1 MLQESIWLEAQWMPK
16 REKRDEK
23 FATLFL
29 FILTKLIQPL
39 VLLLLPVLLQRAL
52 QEQLLPL

>member
-1 MLQESIWLEAQWMPK
+1 MLHESRWLEGAMDAQK
-16 REKRDEK
+16 EKRDEK

-29 FILTKLIQPL
+29 FILTKLILPL
-39 VLLLLPVLLQRAL
+39 VLLLLPVLLQRVL

>member
-1 MLQESIWLEAQWMPK
+1 MDTQK
-16 REKRDEK
+16 EKRDEK

-39 VLLLLPVLLQRAL
+39 VLLLLLVLLQRAL

>member
-1 MLQESIWLEAQWMPK
+1 MLHESRRLEAQWMPPK
-16 REKRDEK
+16 KKRDEK

-29 FILTKLIQPL
+29 FILTKLILPL
-39 VLLLLPVLLQRAL
+39 VLLLLPVLLQRVL

>member
-1 MLQESIWLEAQWMPK
+1 MDAQK
-16 REKRDEK
+16 EKRDEK

-39 VLLLLPVLLQRAL
+39 VLLLLPVLLQRVL

>member
-1 MLQESIWLEAQWMPK
+1 MDAQK
-16 REKRDEK
+16 EKRDEK

-39 VLLLLPVLLQRAL
+39 VLLQRVL
-52 QEQLLPL
+52 QEQLLSL

>member
-1 MLQESIWLEAQWMPK
+1 MDAQK
-16 REKRDEK
+16 EKRDEK

-39 VLLLLPVLLQRAL
+39 VLLLLPVLLQREL
-52 QEQLLPL
+52 QE

>member
-1 MLQESIWLEAQWMPK
+1 MLQETIWPEAAMDAIK
-16 REKRDEK
+16 EKRDEK

>member
-1 MLQESIWLEAQWMPK
+1 MDAEK
-16 REKRDEK
+16 EKRDEK

-29 FILTKLIQPL
+29 FILTKLILPL
-39 VLLLLPVLLQRAL
+39 VLLLLPVLLQRVL

>member
-1 MLQESIWLEAQWMPK
+1 MYAQK
-16 REKRDEK
+16 EKRDEK

-29 FILTKLIQPL
+29 FIFTKLIQPL
-39 VLLLLPVLLQRAL
+39 VLLLLPVLLQRVL